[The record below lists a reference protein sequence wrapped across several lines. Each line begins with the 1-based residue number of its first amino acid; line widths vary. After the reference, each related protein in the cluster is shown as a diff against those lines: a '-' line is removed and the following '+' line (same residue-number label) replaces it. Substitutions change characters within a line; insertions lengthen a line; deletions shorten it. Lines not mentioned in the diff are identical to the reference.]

1 MCLKE
6 TKNHLLRERLKS
18 FAPSEKDI
26 ETQYSESR
34 EKKRKK
40 QNGGK
45 DSCSRERTL
54 EGSQSYICRIV
65 GGCQR
70 AWTNLSGVS
79 SIENSATETLGVR
92 I

>member
-40 QNGGK
+40 QEGK
-45 DSCSRERTL
+45 IHAL
-54 EGSQSYICRIV
+54 EKE
-65 GGCQR
+65 
-70 AWTNLSGVS
+70 L
-79 SIENSATETLGVR
+79 
-92 I
+92 